1 MSALKF
7 LKHDDKWDTGILL
20 ILPDFSIQKG
30 IFLNLKKINLM
41 ILIWLKQIKSFS
53 LVLNDELKF
62 WTSWQLVWLKVT
74 RPFYKKEGGS
84 NQTTSDLA

>member
-30 IFLNLKKINLM
+30 IFLNLKKNKLDDFNLIEANKVIFSCTQWWIEILNLM
-41 ILIWLKQIKSFS
+41 TASLIKSNPA
-53 LVLNDELKF
+53 LL
-62 WTSWQLVWLKVT
+62 
-74 RPFYKKEGGS
+74 
-84 NQTTSDLA
+84 